1 MSNARDR
8 VLKGAETHKPAIAR
22 LLAEADSAVERLH
35 MIVAMQQFVFD
46 HHIKVYG
53 EAEALDQIT
62 LLYHG
67 HVKRKHLL
75 M

>member
-1 MSNARDR
+1 MSDARDR
-8 VLKGAETHKPAIAR
+8 VLKGAETHKPTVAR
-22 LLAEADSAVERLH
+22 FLAEADSSVERLH

-46 HHIKVYG
+46 HYIQTCG
-53 EAEALDQIT
+53 EAEALDRIT
-62 LLYHG
+62 LFYHG